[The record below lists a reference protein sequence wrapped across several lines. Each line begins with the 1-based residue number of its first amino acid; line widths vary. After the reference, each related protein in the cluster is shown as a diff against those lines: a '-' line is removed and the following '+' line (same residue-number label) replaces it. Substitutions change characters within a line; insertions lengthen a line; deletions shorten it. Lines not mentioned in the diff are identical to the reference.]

1 MFRFSIR
8 DVLWLMALAAMGAAW
23 WVDHRMASVS
33 RDKAFERLRMAE
45 TYLFVIEFALNRE
58 GDGVNVQ
65 ELTDSSHHLPERSSS
80 SRLACPASISDCTRA
95 PA

>member
-1 MFRFSIR
+1 
-8 DVLWLMALAAMGAAW
+8 
-23 WVDHRMASVS
+23 
-33 RDKAFERLRMAE
+33 MAE

-80 SRLACPASISDCTRA
+80 SRLACPASISDFTRA